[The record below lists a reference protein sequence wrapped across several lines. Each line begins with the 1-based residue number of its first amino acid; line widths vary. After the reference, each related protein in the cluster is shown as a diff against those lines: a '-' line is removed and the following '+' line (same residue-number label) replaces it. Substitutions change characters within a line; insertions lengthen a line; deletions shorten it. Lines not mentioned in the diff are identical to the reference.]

1 LKSVK
6 ETTCGEEPREDAKP
20 APTTTASA
28 VHRSRATPTHVNL
41 CLIKPGFEQE
51 KDSIKP
57 NPWLGRRPRKN
68 KNKEQQPMSKSLY
81 FLRVRVTVALL
92 FNFRILYSK
101 VYGVTISLPHNQSA
115 PQLLLQYL
123 SLSKICPF

>member
-1 LKSVK
+1 VLK
-6 ETTCGEEPREDAKP
+6 KP
-20 APTTTASA
+20 PAERNRGRVQNQSLPPQPVLFIAA
-28 VHRSRATPTHVNL
+28 VQHTHTHVNL
-41 CLIKPGFEQE
+41 CLIKPGFKQEQH
-51 KDSIKP
+51 SIKP

-68 KNKEQQPMSKSLY
+68 KNKEQQPLSKSLY

-101 VYGVTISLPHNQSA
+101 VYGVTITLPHNQSA
-115 PQLLLQYL
+115 PQLLQYL